1 MLVCILCALKPCPH
15 CRRKVRLSPKT
26 ARQQRNSATIA
37 LFCDSVDR
45 LLGKTITANAVFVVA
60 ACKEVTE
67 LNAAVDG
74 SVEYPTSGVY
84 AANMRC
90 RWRLHAPVGMVSTSL
105 LSYCIPFP

>member
-1 MLVCILCALKPCPH
+1 MRFKFLFMRVYCMCVCWCVFYVL
-15 CRRKVRLSPKT
+15 LSPVHT
-26 ARQQRNSATIA
+26 
-37 LFCDSVDR
+37 
-45 LLGKTITANAVFVVA
+45 VA